1 MVRTLHLKEAKL
13 FPYLKG
19 ALVNYSLWQHSTTR
33 GAFSEKRTVT
43 GIVTDV
49 KYKALGSGK
58 IIYAIFYVT
67 SGPGIERVHHD
78 DPHFRVMQL
87 ADGTTFPEEGVSR
100 TEDLRRALS
109 RLWHTD
115 QKKLLSGR

>member
-13 FPYLKG
+13 FPYLRG
-19 ALVNYSLWQHSTTR
+19 ALVNYSVWHHATAR
-33 GAFSEKRTVT
+33 GAFSEKKTIT

-58 IIYAIFYVT
+58 IIYAIFYVA
-67 SGPGIERVHHD
+67 SGPGVSRVHHD

-87 ADGTTFPEEGVSR
+87 ADGTTFREEGVSR

-109 RLWHTD
+109 RLWHAD
-115 QKKLLSGR
+115 QKKLLSGH

>member
-1 MVRTLHLKEAKL
+1 VAKTMHLKEAKL
-13 FPYLKG
+13 FPYLRG
-19 ALVNYSLWQHSTTR
+19 ALVNYSVWQHPTSR
-33 GAFSEKRTVT
+33 GGFSEKETVT

-58 IIYAIFYVT
+58 IIYAIFYIA
-67 SGPGIERVHHD
+67 SGPGIDRVHHD

-109 RLWHTD
+109 RLWHAD
-115 QKKLLSGR
+115 QKKLLGR

>member
-13 FPYLKG
+13 FPYLRG
-19 ALVNYSLWQHSTTR
+19 ALVNYSMWQHATAR
-33 GAFSEKRTVT
+33 GAFSEKKTYT

-49 KYKALGSGK
+49 KYKALGNGK
-58 IIYAIFYVT
+58 IIYAIFYVS

-87 ADGTTFPEEGVSR
+87 ADGTTFPEEGGSR

-109 RLWHTD
+109 RLWHAD
-115 QKKLLSGR
+115 QKKKISGR